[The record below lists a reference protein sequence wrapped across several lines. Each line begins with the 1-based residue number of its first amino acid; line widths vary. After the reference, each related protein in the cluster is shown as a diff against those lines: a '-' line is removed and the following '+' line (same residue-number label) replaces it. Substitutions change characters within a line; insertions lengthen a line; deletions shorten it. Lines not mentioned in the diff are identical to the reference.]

1 MYRIGICDN
10 AESVCVSLKEMILQ
24 FAHANHVQMET
35 MIWHTGEELYIVL
48 FEMSGIEAGDYIR
61 NYLDNKQVQI
71 VYISE
76 NSSYALE
83 LFQTQPLNFLIKP
96 IVQE

>member
-35 MIWHTGEELYIVL
+35 MLWHTGEELYIGKFL
-48 FEMSGIEAGDYIR
+48 LCAGIVPDTASELPDKANCAGVDGQ
-61 NYLDNKQVQI
+61 LPE
-71 VYISE
+71 S
-76 NSSYALE
+76 
-83 LFQTQPLNFLIKP
+83 
-96 IVQE
+96 